1 MKDKDREEFLRKTIK
16 LAEEKL
22 KLSGIDYGNS
32 GTCVLCILLYRNMA
46 YICNLGDS
54 RAVLYRETPRE
65 KLAIEL
71 TYDHKPTRPDEKE
84 RIIR

>member
-32 GTCVLCILLYRNMA
+32 GTCVLCISARLSFSLIFSFEYTSDTE
-46 YICNLGDS
+46 I
-54 RAVLYRETPRE
+54 
-65 KLAIEL
+65 
-71 TYDHKPTRPDEKE
+71 
-84 RIIR
+84 